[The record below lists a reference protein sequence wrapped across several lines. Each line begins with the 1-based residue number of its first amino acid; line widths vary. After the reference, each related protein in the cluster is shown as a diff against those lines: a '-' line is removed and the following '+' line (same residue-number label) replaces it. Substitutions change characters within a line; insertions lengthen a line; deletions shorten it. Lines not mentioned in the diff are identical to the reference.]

1 MSNLSHY
8 WYYLHFTQFRL
19 SLETYNTIQCTQ
31 LAKCTF
37 IYTTPNILT
46 WVRRYNRTLWTYVT
60 QVIKRRNTSLKLQL
74 ISKRLLFAQR
84 YTLHLMFALWLICKL
99 YVYDMKIN
107 TRIYIWKLVYTVPVL
122 SVYLFVKKQ
131 LNWWNIMK
139 QFMAYKFHT
148 SVQHLTFRLK
158 LHCAQSQVN
167 RDNDKCGIVKTN
179 LTSRPNA
186 RKWYYNLNYNNNL
199 IITW

>member
-1 MSNLSHY
+1 MLHINFYYVLLTLVRHKHMSNLSHY

-19 SLETYNTIQCTQ
+19 SLETYNIIQCTQ

-46 WVRRYNRTLWTYVT
+46 WVRRYNRTLWTYIT
-60 QVIKRRNTSLKLQL
+60 EVINRINTSLKLQL

-122 SVYLFVKKQ
+122 SVFCL
-131 LNWWNIMK
+131 
-139 QFMAYKFHT
+139 
-148 SVQHLTFRLK
+148 LK
-158 LHCAQSQVN
+158 N
-167 RDNDKCGIVKTN
+167 N
-179 LTSRPNA
+179 LTDKILWNNSWHTNSIQLFSILLLD
-186 RKWYYNLNYNNNL
+186 WNCIVLNHKSTETL
-199 IITW
+199 INVA